1 MFSLV
6 NDAFAMA
13 PPSGAEV
20 TTVDTIMSFAPLIL
34 LLFIFYVF
42 IIRPQGKKQQE
53 TKSMLESLKEG
64 DRILTSGGLIGTIVK
79 VKDEELTVEIAKEVK
94 VKINKNYVT
103 SLVTKSI

>member
-6 NDAFAMA
+6 DNAFAMA
-13 PPSGAEV
+13 PPTGAEV
-20 TTVDTIMSFAPLIL
+20 STVDTIMSFAPLIL

-53 TKSMLESLKEG
+53 TKQMIENLKEG
-64 DRILTSGGLIGTIVK
+64 DRVLTSGGIIGTIVK
-79 VKDEELTVEIAKEVK
+79 VKDDELTVEIAKEVK
-94 VKINKNYVT
+94 VKINKNYVS